1 MKLKQLEVF
10 VAVADHKSFSRAAEA
25 LYLTQPTVSVYISSL
40 EKELN
45 AKLFVRNTK
54 EIDVTEQGMKLYQY
68 AREMLIL
75 QNRITELFASDSGK
89 AKPRLVVA
97 ASTVP
102 SRYLLPDILAGY
114 KEKYPSGQLELRE
127 SDSVRVIEDV
137 ATHVVDVGFTGTL
150 IENKSCRYLPFYE
163 DELVVIMPNTD
174 RYRAILEQEKGL
186 EWICREPL
194 LMREEGSGTRK
205 EAEKQLKLSGIDV
218 GGLSIAASVE
228 STETIKRSV
237 KNGIGI
243 TIISSLAVR
252 EEIAAGSV
260 LAFSMGKNR
269 STRKLYLVYNNSYA
283 LSRQAENLV
292 KVVRELYPGCGA
304 V

>member
-75 QNRITELFASDSGK
+75 QNRITELFASDSGR
-89 AKPRLVVA
+89 AAPRLVVA

-102 SRYLLPDILAGY
+102 SRYLLPDILAEY
-114 KEKYPSGQLELRE
+114 KERYPSGQLELRE
-127 SDSVRVIEDV
+127 SDSARVIGDV
-137 ATHVVDVGFTGTL
+137 ANHVVDVGFTGTI

-218 GGLSIAASVE
+218 GKLSVAASVE

-252 EEIAAGSV
+252 EEIAAGSI
-260 LAFSMGKNR
+260 LSFPMGKNR

-292 KVVRELYPGCGA
+292 KVVRELYPGFGTL
-304 V
+304 

>member
-102 SRYLLPDILAGY
+102 SRCLLPDILAGY

-127 SDSVRVIEDV
+127 SDSARVIEDV
-137 ATHVVDVGFTGTL
+137 ANHVVDVGFTGTL

>member
-75 QNRITELFASDSGK
+75 QNKITELFASDTGK

-102 SRYLLPDILAGY
+102 SRYLLPDILAAY
-114 KEKYPSGQLELRE
+114 KERYPSGQLELRE
-127 SDSVRVIEDV
+127 SDSARVIRDV
-137 ATHVVDVGFTGTL
+137 ANHVVDVGFTGTL

-186 EWICREPL
+186 GWICREPL

-218 GGLSIAASVE
+218 GKLSVTASVE

-243 TIISSLAVR
+243 TIISSLAAR

-260 LAFSMGKNR
+260 LAFPMGNGR
-269 STRKLYLVYNNSYA
+269 STRKLYLVYNNSYV

-292 KVVRELYPGCGA
+292 KVVRELYP
-304 V
+304 VRY

>member
-127 SDSVRVIEDV
+127 SDSARVIEDV
-137 ATHVVDVGFTGTL
+137 ANHVVDVGFTGTL
-150 IENKSCRYLPFYE
+150 IENKFCRYLPFYE

>member
-127 SDSVRVIEDV
+127 SDSARVIEDV
-137 ATHVVDVGFTGTL
+137 ANHVVDVGFTGTL

-205 EAEKQLKLSGIDV
+205 EAEKQLRLSGIDV

>member
-25 LYLTQPTVSVYISSL
+25 LYLTQPTVSVYISGL

-54 EIDVTEQGMKLYQY
+54 EICMTEQGTQLYQY

-127 SDSVRVIEDV
+127 SDSARVIEDV
-137 ATHVVDVGFTGTL
+137 ANHVVDVGFTGTL

>member
-1 MKLKQLEVF
+1 
-10 VAVADHKSFSRAAEA
+10 
-25 LYLTQPTVSVYISSL
+25 
-40 EKELN
+40 
-45 AKLFVRNTK
+45 
-54 EIDVTEQGMKLYQY
+54 
-68 AREMLIL
+68 
-75 QNRITELFASDSGK
+75 
-89 AKPRLVVA
+89 
-97 ASTVP
+97 
-102 SRYLLPDILAGY
+102 
-114 KEKYPSGQLELRE
+114 
-127 SDSVRVIEDV
+127 
-137 ATHVVDVGFTGTL
+137 
-150 IENKSCRYLPFYE
+150 
-163 DELVVIMPNTD
+163 MPNTD

>member
-25 LYLTQPTVSVYISSL
+25 LYLTQPTVSVYISGL

-54 EIDVTEQGMKLYQY
+54 ENCMTEQGTQLYQY
-68 AREMLIL
+68 AREILIL
-75 QNRITELFASDSGK
+75 QDQIMELFAADSRK

-102 SRYLLPDILAGY
+102 SRYLLPDILARY
-114 KEKYPSGQLELRE
+114 KEKYPYGQLELRE
-127 SDSVRVIEDV
+127 SDSARVIADV
-137 ATHVVDVGFTGTL
+137 ASHVVDVGFTGTV

-163 DELVVIMPNTD
+163 DELVVIMPNTE
-174 RYRAILEQEKGL
+174 RYRAILEQERDL
-186 EWICREPL
+186 DWIRQEPL

-205 EAEKQLKLSGIDV
+205 EAEKQLRLSGLDV
-218 GGLSIAASVE
+218 AKLHVVASVE

-237 KNGIGI
+237 KKRDRHHDHFQSGGAGGDRGGNGPGI
-243 TIISSLAVR
+243 S
-252 EEIAAGSV
+252 G
-260 LAFSMGKNR
+260 GK
-269 STRKLYLVYNNSYA
+269 KQEYEKIV
-283 LSRQAENLV
+283 
-292 KVVRELYPGCGA
+292 PG
-304 V
+304 VQ

>member
-75 QNRITELFASDSGK
+75 QNRITELFAFDSGK

-127 SDSVRVIEDV
+127 SDSARVIEDV
-137 ATHVVDVGFTGTL
+137 ANHVVDVGFTGTL
-150 IENKSCRYLPFYE
+150 IENKFCRYLPFYE

>member
-127 SDSVRVIEDV
+127 SDSARVIEDV
-137 ATHVVDVGFTGTL
+137 ANHVVDVGFTGTL

-304 V
+304 A

>member
-25 LYLTQPTVSVYISSL
+25 LYLTQPTVSVYISGL

-54 EIDVTEQGMKLYQY
+54 EICMTEQGTQLYQY

-75 QNRITELFASDSGK
+75 QNQIMELFAADSRK

-102 SRYLLPDILAGY
+102 SRYLLPDILARY
-114 KEKYPSGQLELRE
+114 KEKHPYGQLELRE
-127 SDSVRVIEDV
+127 SDSARVIADV
-137 ATHVVDVGFTGTL
+137 ASHVVDVGFTGTV

-163 DELVVIMPNTD
+163 DELVVIMPNTE
-174 RYRAILEQEKGL
+174 RYRAILEQERDL
-186 EWICREPL
+186 DWIRQEPL